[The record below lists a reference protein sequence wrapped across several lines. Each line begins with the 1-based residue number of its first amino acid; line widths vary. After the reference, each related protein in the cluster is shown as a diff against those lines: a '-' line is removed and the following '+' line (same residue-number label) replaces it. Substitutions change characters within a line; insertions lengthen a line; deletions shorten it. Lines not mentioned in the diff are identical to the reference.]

1 MISYKD
7 IMNELESSKTT
18 LVAVSKTK
26 PVEAILELYHQG
38 QRIFGENKVQEMVE
52 KYELLPKDISWHLI
66 GNLQV
71 NKVKYIAPF
80 VDMIH
85 SVDSVKLADEI
96 QKQAAKHQRTI
107 NILIQVKIAQEES
120 KHGVDDTEV
129 SSLLSY
135 ISKNCSNITI
145 RGFMG
150 MSTFTDDTVQV
161 QKEFASLS
169 QLFKAQQS
177 HYPDYTILSMGMS
190 GDYPIAIAA
199 GSNMVRIGSLLFGN
213 RS

>member
-120 KHGVDDTEV
+120 KHGVDNTEV

-135 ISKNCSNITI
+135 ISKNCPNITI

-161 QKEFASLS
+161 QKEFESLN

-177 HYPDYTILSMGMS
+177 HYPDCTILSMGMS